1 MPHEKEDKVSTED
14 EVLSLTKRVEIIE
27 ERLGID
33 PAAVVADQA
42 ASAAAGAD
50 AHVGNV
56 QSDVPAPA
64 EPGSVEDALTAAN
77 AAAGEGETQQALDH
91 VNNALQKWPDDEDL
105 LAAKSELE
113 SQVAAEAA
121 ESEPS

>member
-1 MPHEKEDKVSTED
+1 MSTED